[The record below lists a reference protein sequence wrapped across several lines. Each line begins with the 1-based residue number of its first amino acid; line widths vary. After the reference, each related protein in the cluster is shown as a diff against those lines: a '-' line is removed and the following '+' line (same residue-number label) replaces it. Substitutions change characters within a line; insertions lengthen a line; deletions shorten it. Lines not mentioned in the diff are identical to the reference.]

1 MASIGGLSSTTSSSI
16 GSTSLRGYGG
26 LASGLDRDTLIEN
39 MTYGTTSKI
48 TQQQQKKQQLEWKQ
62 AAVQS
67 ITDKMIA
74 FGNKYTTTLTSST
87 NLFNS
92 NFWGRNK
99 ITANGENSKYVALSG
114 TASSAN
120 ALTIAAVKQLAQ
132 KATLSSSQ
140 PASEQVLKSEAIQT
154 TETYKTENLVGKTI
168 MFSEGSDLY
177 SLTLSATD
185 EKNNKLDY
193 STVDKAVESIN
204 RLLSEQSAEDGKRKL
219 DEVMKVRKTN
229 DGNIEFYRTGSNKTA
244 LEGGT
249 AMGFFN
255 INSSITQELG
265 AEGSGVKSS
274 ELTDAKLVSE
284 KTFSEMIAG
293 KNLTFN
299 YNGTSKSIT
308 LDGVE
313 GKSDP
318 LTALRDDLQSK
329 LDKAFGKDRIKVET
343 TAEGGLSFATIDPK
357 TKNADNSSILSVT
370 GGSAGLLGKDGVLK
384 IASGASNRINVDA
397 KIGESGLNLDAL
409 KDQNPNSKGEATY
422 TLYVNDSGVLNA
434 ASGTKITVTENDTVK
449 TLMNKIG
456 KAANMTVSYQSA
468 ADKFTFTSNEEGA
481 SGSIAMDSTLAEIFK
496 LKEET
501 TGAGV
506 KAEGQ
511 DAIVSVK
518 YAGSDEAVELRR
530 GSNTFTVDG
539 LTVAVKG
546 VFGYDETGK
555 IDPEAAVGIEATVD
569 TDKIVDNI
577 KSMIDE
583 YNAIVAEVNSQLS
596 TKHDKDYAPLT
607 SEQRKELS
615 ESEIKNYEDKAKEG
629 LLFGDSDLRMLSS
642 SLRTVMSGGLIEEF
656 KKIGITTSSSY
667 SDNGKLELDESKLR
681 SALAT
686 DPENVEK
693 LFTSTA
699 GTNADGTATYN
710 GLATN
715 LKSVIYQYSNPL
727 GSSES
732 KGVLV
737 RKAGTSHSVMSLTD
751 NEIYDQ
757 LQQINKMISSLQDR
771 LQTERDRYISQFT
784 SLETLISQMNSQSGW
799 LSSFS

>member
-99 ITANGENSKYVALSG
+99 ITTTGENSKYVALSG

-132 KATLSSSQ
+132 KATLSSSDHVSSQ
-140 PASEQVLKSEAIQT
+140 EIESGKIDIDKKYT
-154 TETYKTENLVGKTI
+154 TENLVGKTI
-168 MFSEGSDLY
+168 TFSEGKNLY
-177 SLTLSATD
+177 SLTLDATD
-185 EKNNKLDY
+185 KDGNALSYATKED
-193 STVDKAVESIN
+193 VVESIN
-204 RLLSEQSAEDGKRKL
+204 KLLAEQTTGEDGSGKTL
-219 DEVMKVRKTN
+219 DQIIKAEIM
-229 DGNIEFYRTGSNKTA
+229 GGEIGFTGVSANA
-244 LEGGT
+244 VGLEGGSALNFMNFNTTKSIDITKKT
-249 AMGFFN
+249 AMSSGFTDN
-255 INSSITQELG
+255 RIQLQETKDFSQMLDG
-265 AEGSGVKSS
+265 
-274 ELTDAKLVSE
+274 
-284 KTFSEMIAG
+284 KT
-293 KNLTFN
+293 LTFN
-299 YNGTSKSIT
+299 YNGTSKTIKLKASSN
-308 LDGVE
+308 LGE
-313 GKSDP
+313 LEKN
-318 LTALRDDLQSK
+318 LQEE
-329 LDKAFGKDRIKVET
+329 LNTAFGKGRVT
-343 TAEGGLSFATIDPK
+343 VSTADGKLSFK
-357 TKNADNSSILSVT
+357 TTTPSGQDDTSSSLTLT
-370 GGSAGLLGKDGVLK
+370 GGSNGLLGEDGVLK
-384 IASGASNRINVDA
+384 IASGSSNRINVNA
-397 KIGESGLNLDAL
+397 KIEESGLDLSKL
-409 KDQNPNSKGEATY
+409 KTAINDKGEKTY
-422 TLYVNDSGVLNA
+422 TLYVDNGKLNTT
-434 ASGTKITVTENDTVK
+434 SGTAITVTANDTVS

-456 KAANMTVSYQSA
+456 KAANMTVGYQSA

-481 SGSIAMDSTLAEIFK
+481 SGRIEMDADVAAMFGMAVTDGSA
-496 LKEET
+496 
-501 TGAGV
+501 V
-506 KAEGQ
+506 AEGQ

-518 YAGSDEAVELRR
+518 YAGSDAVIDLRR

-546 VFGYDETGK
+546 TFGYDEATGE

-667 SDNGKLELDESKLR
+667 SDNGKLELDETKLR

-715 LKSVIYQYSNPL
+715 LKSVIHQYSNPL